1 MESKVTPETRDAPI
15 YQTFSELFAK
25 GFTLDTTTWVFVL
38 AIHVAAVGLGV
49 WVGFAA
55 SQEWAL
61 VAFAWASVHFV
72 VGSLS
77 TTVYSHRLITHN
89 AVKTVSVPVHLFFC
103 LFGQVLSVQ
112 GSVRRWSANHVL
124 HHGVDR
130 HGKKELDPYSATWFP
145 DTLRNFLWSHTLTH
159 LFNHPDSEEYTR
171 AHNAKRHPVIV
182 WQDRYYG
189 ALIALWIFLVPL
201 VLGSS
206 LGGMTGA
213 LSLLTGSLVGSVA
226 VQHNTWTVNSVTHLW
241 GWTKGLKSS
250 AVNNYIW
257 LGPMGEGNHHADH
270 HDFPRD
276 YRNGFG
282 WSGWVLDPTR
292 YAILALRGLGLVSGL
307 NHANRRD
314 EAEIISARKLA
325 KIDELK
331 RLNKDVAAFY
341 GHLESRVMELR
352 KEWLD
357 AVSRWEALRTESK
370 LMQQANASYEEL
382 TQEIHHT
389 KVLVKARK
397 QAFFAAVERIN
408 SQAFDFA
415 R

>member
-1 MESKVTPETRDAPI
+1 MESKVTPELRDAPL
-15 YQTFSELFAK
+15 YHTFSELFAK

-38 AIHVAAVGLGV
+38 GIHVAVVGLGV
-49 WVGFAA
+49 WIGFAA
-55 SQEWAL
+55 SQAWVL

-89 AVKTVSVPVHLFFC
+89 AAKTVSVPVHLVFC

-130 HGKKELDPYSATWFP
+130 HGKKELDPYSATWFA
-145 DTLRNFLWSHTLTH
+145 DTFRNFLWSHTLTH
-159 LFNHPDSEEYTR
+159 LFNHPNSEEYTR
-171 AHNAKRHPVIV
+171 AHKAKRHRIIV

-189 ALIALWIFLVPL
+189 ALIAFWIFAVPL
-201 VLGSS
+201 VFGFL
-206 LGGMTGA
+206 LGGWIGA
-213 LSLLTGSLVGSVA
+213 LSLLAGSLAGSVA

-241 GWTKGLKSS
+241 GWTTGLKSS

-282 WSGWVLDPTR
+282 WSGWMLDPTR
-292 YAILALRGLGLVSGL
+292 YVILALAGLGLVKGL
-307 NHANRRD
+307 NQASRRD

-331 RLNKDVAAFY
+331 RLDKDVAVFY
-341 GHLESRVMELR
+341 GHLESTVMALR
-352 KEWLD
+352 KDWLD
-357 AVSRWEALRTESK
+357 AVSRWEALRAESK
-370 LMQQANASYEEL
+370 VMQQANASYEEL
-382 TQEIHHT
+382 AQEIHHT

>member
-55 SQEWAL
+55 SQEWVL

-159 LFNHPDSEEYTR
+159 LFNHPDSEEYKR

-189 ALIALWIFLVPL
+189 ALIALWIFLVP
-201 VLGSS
+201 VLLGAS
-206 LGGMTGA
+206 LGGLTGA

-341 GHLESRVMELR
+341 GHLESTVMELR

-370 LMQQANASYEEL
+370 LMQRANASYEEL

-397 QAFFAAVERIN
+397 QAFFAAVERID
-408 SQAFDFA
+408 SRAFDFA

>member
-1 MESKVTPETRDAPI
+1 
-15 YQTFSELFAK
+15 
-25 GFTLDTTTWVFVL
+25 
-38 AIHVAAVGLGV
+38 
-49 WVGFAA
+49 
-55 SQEWAL
+55 L

-201 VLGSS
+201 VLGAS
-206 LGGMTGA
+206 LGGLTGA

-341 GHLESRVMELR
+341 GHLESTVMELR